1 MGVQSSVQDAMLAA
15 MPQLHA
21 FALKLCR
28 NPDQANDLVQETM
41 MRGCQSIAAFQPGS
55 NMIAWLTTILRNQ
68 FFSENRRTRN
78 RPVEA
83 IDDFADTLAVPP
95 PQLISVELEE
105 LRTALDQLK
114 FDERASLVL
123 TLGAGHSYEEVAK
136 ICGCPVGTIKSR
148 VNRARRRLLAL
159 LSGETSSG
167 QSDAARAGMM
177 AFPIHA
183 AAPRIGSAGIAA
195 AAKDRW
201 IGALDTL
208 K

>member
-1 MGVQSSVQDAMLAA
+1 MVMGVQSSVQDAMLAA

-41 MRGCQSIAAFQPGS
+41 MRCCHSIAAFQPGS
-55 NMIAWLTTILRNQ
+55 NMIAWLTTILRNH
-68 FFSENRRTRN
+68 FFSEYRRPRN

-95 PQLISVELEE
+95 SQLISVELEE
-105 LRTALDQLK
+105 LRTALGQLK
-114 FDERASLVL
+114 SEERASLML

-136 ICGCPVGTIKSR
+136 IFGCPVGTVKSR

-159 LSGETSSG
+159 LSGETGAG
-167 QSDAARAGMM
+167 QRDAARAGNDGLSQQ
-177 AFPIHA
+177 P
-183 AAPRIGSAGIAA
+183 
-195 AAKDRW
+195 
-201 IGALDTL
+201 
-208 K
+208 